1 MATRTSRSSRVSGLG
16 RSARHIAGSWSVWY
30 DNGPLVAVGAIAVTS
45 VFIGC
50 FAFGL
55 LFTVVT
61 FLLGGFGGTHT
72 QAVAHGPM
80 SSLTSWHAPTPGH
93 GSDTNH
99 VSPFSLSTLSAF
111 LTWFGGAGYLLTRY
125 SPLAALL
132 VTAAAFAFG
141 VIGAGVFFT
150 AIARYIVPR
159 LTVLNPDDFRVQGAI
174 ARVTST
180 IQPGGIGEIV
190 YTLGGTRHADGAR
203 SEPGVQIER
212 GTQVVILRLEKGIA
226 YVEPWTTFADSH
238 QLPRTEIGAGE
249 PPTP

>member
-1 MATRTSRSSRVSGLG
+1 MTTFFV
-16 RSARHIAGSWSVWY
+16 
-30 DNGPLVAVGAIAVTS
+30 
-45 VFIGC
+45 GC

-61 FLLGGFGGTHT
+61 FLLGGLGGTQSHG
-72 QAVAHGPM
+72 VAHGLLGG
-80 SSLTSWHAPTPGH
+80 LTGSHATAHAH
-93 GSDTNH
+93 GSNANP

-125 SPLAALL
+125 SPLAAIAVTLTALL
-132 VTAAAFAFG
+132 FGMIGAAA
-141 VIGAGVFFT
+141 FFT

-159 LTVLNPDDFRVQGAI
+159 LTVLNPEDFRVQGAV

-180 IQPGGIGEIV
+180 IQPDGIGEIV

-203 SEPGVQIER
+203 SESGELIDR

-226 YVEPWTTFADSH
+226 YVEPWATFADTH
-238 QLPRTEIGAGE
+238 QLPMTSDR
-249 PPTP
+249 